1 MAADEEQQ
9 QMPDAIYVLRSLA
22 AHPQDDT
29 VPAIAR
35 WSGLSVDKVD
45 ATLADL
51 RHRHLARRWE
61 SHWQITT
68 LGLVAATETA

>member
-1 MAADEEQQ
+1 MGADEEPK
-9 QMPDAIYVLRSLA
+9 MPDAIYVLRSLA

-29 VPAIAR
+29 VPGIAR
-35 WSGLSVDKVD
+35 WSGLSVDQVD
-45 ATLADL
+45 ATLLDL

-68 LGLVAATETA
+68 AGLVAATEPAV